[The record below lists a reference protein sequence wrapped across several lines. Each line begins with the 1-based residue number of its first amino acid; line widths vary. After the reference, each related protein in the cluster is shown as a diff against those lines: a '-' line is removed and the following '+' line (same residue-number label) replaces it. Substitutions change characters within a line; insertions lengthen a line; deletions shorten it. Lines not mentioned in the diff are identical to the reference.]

1 MVSCTFSCMNKELEE
16 QKVRSRI
23 GTRASS
29 CSSVEVGRAV
39 EREWSASELPPYC
52 VSYSRIS
59 QAEGFLLRFLSFWF
73 TAFCIAL
80 RTVSAGLICWAV
92 HNNLRT

>member
-1 MVSCTFSCMNKELEE
+1 MNKELEE

-23 GTRASS
+23 GTRTFSTSS
-29 CSSVEVGRAV
+29 HSAVEVGWAV
-39 EREWSASELPPYC
+39 EREWSASELLPYC

-59 QAEGFLLRFLSFWF
+59 QAEGFLLCFLSFWF

-80 RTVSAGLICWAV
+80 RAVSVGLICWAV
-92 HNNLRT
+92 HNNLGT